1 MPNLKNRIVVDQKI
15 LTGKPIVKG
24 TRLSVNFI
32 LELLAQGWTTEKILE
47 NYPQL
52 KKEDIKAVL
61 EYSARSLN
69 LESVYPLEE

>member
-1 MPNLKNRIVVDQKI
+1 MPNLKNRIVVDPRI
-15 LTGKPIVKG
+15 LTGKPVVKG

-52 KKEDIKAVL
+52 RKEDIKAVL
-61 EYSARSLN
+61 EYSAHSLN